1 MRLAVFTFSLV
12 LIFAPVYAYAFIP
25 FIAARGLI
33 AKTAS
38 GVYKKIP
45 SKRQLLFATGTS
57 SPFMYKWCTSNK
69 KCKEILGEVEDF
81 LGLDDDDSKDC
92 VGVIYFLGSGNK
104 STNLDDIVTA
114 EVNKAIENARK
125 DYPTTQY
132 VSHSQDFSDLINNAN
147 SAINKRKELTVQ
159 STSTNI
165 YSYRKQ
171 QIIDTNVTIGNST
184 INRKI
189 AYSVGV
195 TASYLCNDDI
205 PDDKKQE
212 MQTEKEQIKKEQI
225 QKIVQNMSDDDITYI
240 INNYRDDIDI
250 DKYCAESGSCDE
262 LSKEFGDDV
271 TKNKGKYDIDKI
283 NKANCLV
290 ENGKIVSCDNAKLEK
305 DEKNQENTEDESNTE
320 ETTDKT
326 NCDDNASA
334 FHKKVCEFIDWYQS
348 DEYQEQD
355 TKIDFGDDKPKTSNK
370 ELDFIGACPTP
381 YQLEFKIDF
390 GSIGSYDV
398 NLMLFDSL
406 KVCGFLDTWVKPI
419 MMFLGPLHAIYILG
433 RNE

>member
-25 FIAARGLI
+25 FMAARGLI

-45 SKRQLLFATGTS
+45 LKRELLGIGGITAVS
-57 SPFMYKWCTSNK
+57 KWCSSNK
-69 KCKEILGEVEDF
+69 KCKELLGEAEDLLF
-81 LGLDDDDSKDC
+81 DDDPENNENNTYKDLLFTTSQGGYREFDNPVDMC
-92 VGVIYFLGSGNK
+92 RYYMSNVYPQTHEVNLEDYQVWGRGGKDYKVG
-104 STNLDDIVTA
+104 DIVTCSGNIKFLHNIESSFSFDGQYGNVIA
-114 EVNKAIENARK
+114 KPKNKEEEA
-125 DYPTTQY
+125 
-132 VSHSQDFSDLINNAN
+132 
-147 SAINKRKELTVQ
+147 KE
-159 STSTNI
+159 
-165 YSYRKQ
+165 K
-171 QIIDTNVTIGNST
+171 
-184 INRKI
+184 
-189 AYSVGV
+189 A
-195 TASYLCNDDI
+195 
-205 PDDKKQE
+205 
-212 MQTEKEQIKKEQI
+212 KKEAI

-262 LSKEFGDDV
+262 LSKEFGNEV
-271 TKNKGKYDIDKI
+271 TKNKGKYDIDQI

-305 DEKNQENTEDESNTE
+305 DEENQENTEDESNTE

-406 KVCGFLDTWVKPI
+406 KICGFLDTWVKPI

>member
-1 MRLAVFTFSLV
+1 MRLAVFVFSLV
-12 LIFAPVYAYAFIP
+12 LIFVPTYAHALFWIGAAKGMVVRTTAGQFLKVGSKKAF
-25 FIAARGLI
+25 AGAMMMAGAKGLDHSWEI
-33 AKTAS
+33 AKNYCTKT
-38 GVYKKIP
+38 KKC
-45 SKRQLLFATGTS
+45 SEFLDEAEDLLF
-57 SPFMYKWCTSNK
+57 
-69 KCKEILGEVEDF
+69 
-81 LGLDDDDSKDC
+81 DDDPENNTYKDLLFTTNQGGYREFDNPVDMC
-92 VGVIYFLGSGNK
+92 RYYMSNVYPQTHEV
-104 STNLDDIVTA
+104 NLDDHQVYGRGGKDYKVGDIVTCSGNIKFLHNMESSFSFDGQYGNVIA
-114 EVNKAIENARK
+114 KPKNEEDEEAKEKA
-125 DYPTTQY
+125 
-132 VSHSQDFSDLINNAN
+132 
-147 SAINKRKELTVQ
+147 
-159 STSTNI
+159 
-165 YSYRKQ
+165 
-171 QIIDTNVTIGNST
+171 
-184 INRKI
+184 
-189 AYSVGV
+189 
-195 TASYLCNDDI
+195 
-205 PDDKKQE
+205 
-212 MQTEKEQIKKEQI
+212 KKEAI
-225 QKIVQNMSDDDITYI
+225 QKIVNNLSDDDVTYI
-240 INNYRDDIDI
+240 INNYGDDIEI
-250 DKYCAESGSCDE
+250 QKYCSENACDE

-305 DEKNQENTEDESNTE
+305 DEENQENTEEKSNTE

-334 FHKKVCEFIDWYQS
+334 FHKKVCDFIDWYQS

-406 KVCGFLDTWVKPI
+406 KICGFLDTWVKPI